1 MAQNEGP
8 RSQRHLAATS
18 GGEAGTDREP
28 LCGRGGRSPLY
39 ARDGDADDG
48 VCGHCRAVR
57 DRVFAAQLGPDEGR
71 TAA

>member
-1 MAQNEGP
+1 MARNEGP
-8 RSQRHLAATS
+8 RGQRHLAVTH
-18 GGEAGTDREP
+18 GGDPGADREP

-57 DRVFAAQLGPDEGR
+57 DRVFATLLGPDESQ